1 MLLSVAFCPPV
12 SWFAAAARDFTL
24 SPDRVI
30 PSVVRLEACE
40 HFQKQTYRNRCR
52 ILTANGIENLQV
64 PVVHGDNL
72 YRTPIREVRVDYST
86 PWIPKMERTVAS
98 AYESSAY
105 FFHYRDDFFSLL
117 EKAPET
123 LWELDLSLI
132 RFFLSKTGLSV
143 DLHPTG
149 TYERLADAAPAG
161 VAPADAV
168 SADVAPADAV
178 SAGMAG
184 PVTAPTSGSVT
195 GILPPED
202 LRSVIHPKR
211 PNGILRSL
219 ALEKPYFQV
228 FAGKYG
234 FQPDLS
240 VMDLLFN
247 EGPDS
252 ILYLKKL

>member
-52 ILTANGIENLQV
+52 ILTANGLENLQV

-149 TYERLADAAPAG
+149 TYERPADAAPAG
-161 VAPADAV
+161 
-168 SADVAPADAV
+168 SV
-178 SAGMAG
+178 SAGS
-184 PVTAPTSGSVT
+184 TA

>member
-1 MLLSVAFCPPV
+1 MLLSVAFCPPT

-30 PSVVRLEACE
+30 PSQVTLEACE
-40 HFQKQTYRNRCR
+40 HFQKQSYRNRCR

-72 YRTPIREVRVDYST
+72 YRTPICDVRVDYAT
-86 PWIPKMERTVAS
+86 PWIPKMERAVSS

-105 FFHYRDDFFSLL
+105 FFHYRDAFFAIL
-117 EKAPET
+117 ESMPPT
-123 LWELDLSLI
+123 LWELDLALI
-132 RFFLSKTGLSV
+132 RFFLSKTGLAVSFR
-143 DLHPTG
+143 PTG
-149 TYERLADAAPAG
+149 TFERTPQGDADPVRTERSGGNLAEG
-161 VAPADAV
+161 
-168 SADVAPADAV
+168 
-178 SAGMAG
+178 
-184 PVTAPTSGSVT
+184 
-195 GILPPED
+195 ED
-202 LRSVIHPKR
+202 LREVIHPKR

-219 ALEKPYFQV
+219 DLEKPYFQV

-234 FQPDLS
+234 FQSDLS

>member
-30 PSVVRLEACE
+30 PSVVHLEACE
-40 HFQKQTYRNRCR
+40 HFQKQSYRNRCR
-52 ILTANGIENLQV
+52 ILTANGVENLQV

-72 YRTPIREVRVDYST
+72 YHTCIRDVRVDYSV
-86 PWIPKMERTVAS
+86 PWITRMERAVSS

-105 FFHYRDDFFSLL
+105 FYHYRDDFFSLL
-117 EKAPET
+117 ESMPRT

-132 RFFLSKTGLSV
+132 GFFLAKTGLAV
-143 DLHPTG
+143 DFRPTG
-149 TYERLADAAPAG
+149 SFEKPKRCDAAAAG
-161 VAPADAV
+161 WPGD
-168 SADVAPADAV
+168 
-178 SAGMAG
+178 
-184 PVTAPTSGSVT
+184 
-195 GILPPED
+195 D
-202 LRSVIHPKR
+202 LRETIHPKR
-211 PNGILRSL
+211 PNTLLRAL
-219 ALEKPYFQV
+219 DLEKPYFQV

-234 FQPDLS
+234 FQSDLS

-252 ILYLKKL
+252 ILYLKRL